1 MSTVYVCE
9 QGAILK
15 KSGQRIIVTRDR
27 KVLLEIPVFKV
38 QRVLLY
44 GNVQLTSQ
52 AAALLLE
59 SGVDVNFLSFTGRM
73 RGKLTSTWSKNI
85 LLRLAQYNR
94 WKDKAFK
101 SSFAAAV
108 VRGKL
113 KNMRSLLLRFRRNHT
128 EVNFTN
134 ALAGIEKTL
143 HQIKNENIT
152 VENLFGMEGNCSR
165 IYFEAFSIMIR
176 GEMRFRGRNR
186 RPPTDPVNSLLSLGY
201 TVVSNELVSV
211 LEAMSMD
218 PYLGFYHGLRYGR
231 KSLALDLV
239 EEFRQPLVD
248 TMTLYMVN
256 KRFFTADDFEKKPD
270 GALYLAQEAFKKYF
284 EFYEKRV
291 GGKIEGEN
299 RTWRDI
305 FNRQAKRLEKTIMDG
320 VPYNPYHMN
329 S

>member
-9 QGAILK
+9 QGAIIK
-15 KSGQRIIVTRDR
+15 KSGQRIVVARDR

-38 QRVLLY
+38 KRVLLY

-52 AAALLLE
+52 AAALLLD
-59 SGVDVNFLSFTGRM
+59 SGVDVNFLTFGGRM
-73 RGKLTSTWSKNI
+73 RGRLTSTLSKNI
-85 LLRLAQYNR
+85 FLRLAQYER

-113 KNMRSLLLRFRRNHT
+113 KNMHSFLLRFRRNHP
-128 EVNFTN
+128 EADFAA

-143 HQIKNENIT
+143 EQIKNKDLS
-152 VENLFGMEGNCSR
+152 VEDLFGLEGNCSR
-165 IYFEAFSIMIR
+165 LYFEAFSIMVR
-176 GEMRFRGRNR
+176 GEMGFEGRNR

-201 TVVSNELVSV
+201 TVVSNELASV
-211 LEAMSMD
+211 LEAMSFD

-248 TMTLYMVN
+248 AFTLSIVN
-256 KRFFTADDFEKKPD
+256 RRVFTADDFEKRPD
-270 GALYLAQEAFKKYF
+270 GALYLAEEAFKKYF
-284 EFYEKRV
+284 EQYEKRV

-305 FNRQAKRLEKTIMDG
+305 FDRQAKRLEKSVMDG
-320 VPYNPYHMN
+320 VPYNPYHMK